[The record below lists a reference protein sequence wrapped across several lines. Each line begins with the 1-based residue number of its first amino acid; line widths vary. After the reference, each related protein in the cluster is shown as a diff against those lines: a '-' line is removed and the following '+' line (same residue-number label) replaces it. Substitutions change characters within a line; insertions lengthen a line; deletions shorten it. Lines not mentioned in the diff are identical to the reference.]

1 MQAPIYFWEDID
13 PGFEIETARH
23 KATTEEI
30 IEFAQEFDPQPFHLD
45 AEAAKDSL
53 LGGLCASGWHI
64 CSLSM
69 RLVYDTL
76 ISKCAAQGSP
86 GIEEVRWRKPLF
98 VEDTVRVKV
107 SVLEKRSSASKPGIG
122 LIRWQ
127 WEMLNQNDETISL
140 MTCWIMMSKRPQQ
153 MDATSR
159 ETA

>member
-1 MQAPIYFWEDID
+1 MTAPTYFWEDID
-13 PGFEIETARH
+13 PGFEIETAQH

-69 RLVYDTL
+69 RLVYDAL
-76 ISKCAAQGSP
+76 LCKCAAQGSP
-86 GIEEVRWRKPLF
+86 GMEEVRWRKPLF

-107 SVLEKRSSASKPGIG
+107 HALEKRASASKPDIG

-127 WEMLNQNDETISL
+127 WEMLNQNNETIAL
-140 MTCWIMMSKRPQQ
+140 MSSWVMMSKRPQQ
-153 MDATSR
+153 SGTTSGER
-159 ETA
+159 T